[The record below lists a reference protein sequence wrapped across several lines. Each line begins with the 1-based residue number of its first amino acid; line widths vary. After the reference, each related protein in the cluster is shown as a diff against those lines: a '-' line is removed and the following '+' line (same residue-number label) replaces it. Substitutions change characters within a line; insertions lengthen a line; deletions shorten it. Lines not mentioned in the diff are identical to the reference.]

1 MCNCSLAGTAACR
14 TCSMNDHFREKN
26 IGKMSESLTQE
37 AWLKLLKGWADGS
50 MTLNRTKTDNK
61 LNTYDLYYG
70 REFFKRIT
78 ADHYQYDE
86 TRDRFYFMKDGA
98 KLANVT
104 GYDLN
109 IVKIN

>member
-1 MCNCSLAGTAACR
+1 MSKVGRDLQSGESITLKP
-14 TCSMNDHFREKN
+14 RELKAE
-26 IGKMSESLTQE
+26 ES
-37 AWLKLLKGWADGS
+37 
-50 MTLNRTKTDNK
+50 K
-61 LNTYDLYYG
+61 LNTYELYYG

-78 ADHYQYDE
+78 AEYYQYDE

-104 GYDLN
+104 GHDLN